1 MNFVPEFGRNLSP
14 LERKYLVELKRV
26 PKRGELMGESISNL
40 KSVLQA
46 RGWSRSSISGVEK
59 ETLVLKVLPYLDPI
73 NAVVDDEPFPLGSNC
88 AIQFILRAYAVFLF
102 RISYLAFR
110 IFLSLVLIFLHS
122 FLGLS
127 VVANTALYASEVL
140 IITIRNIYLRFK
152 KREKLRKLI

>member
-88 AIQFILRAYAVFLF
+88 AIQFILRA
-102 RISYLAFR
+102 